1 MKLLIF
7 PYFLLDF
14 TNKEENISTNFFKI
28 ESFIYKPNSISNF
41 QPILTSD
48 NFKTSKE
55 YHEYLF
61 ENDIHDI
68 EDRYVQESHSF
79 RNPLGNFLF
88 DFLNANSIDKIFI
101 KKLLFKY
108 GIAALT
114 DPVGKSFSEDFN
126 LFYEDPRAS
135 KNDDS
140 IDIDYFQSKMS
151 AGIKDIMDSYIVLQ
165 KALRD
170 VINFSYNINEE
181 KYLNGLT
188 PTQRYYIYVH
198 SYKEDSYM
206 DLFKYLTDVSFSQ
219 EFDFSE
225 YDKSIK
231 ESNFNSPES
240 LSKYIK
246 NECKK
251 NKNFQIK
258 NYMYSFSSLL
268 SAYYFCVLYFVENNI
283 PIKICKN
290 CSKYF
295 IPENRVSS
303 VYCNR
308 IFENNKTCKEVGA
321 NNAYKEKLKKDEINL
336 LYRKTLSAKKM
347 LANRN
352 PDIPMY
358 LEKYEAWKSEANKYK
373 QDIKSGKKTQEQFK
387 QWLENTKKQY

>member
-1 MKLLIF
+1 MIF

-41 QPILTSD
+41 QPILTID

-68 EDRYVQESHSF
+68 EERYVQESHSF

-151 AGIKDIMDSYIVLQ
+151 AGIKDIMNSYIVLQ
-165 KALRD
+165 KALKD

-206 DLFKYLTDVSFSQ
+206 ELFKYLTDVSFSQ

-231 ESNFNSPES
+231 KSSFNSPEG
-240 LSKYIK
+240 LAKYIK

-251 NKNFQIK
+251 NQNFLIK

-321 NNAYKEKLKKDEINL
+321 NTAYNEKLKKDEVNL
-336 LYRKTLSAKKM
+336 LYRKILSAKKM

-358 LEKYEAWKSEANKYK
+358 LEKYEAWKSEANQYK
-373 QDIKSGKKTQEQFK
+373 KNIKSGKKTEEEFK

>member
-1 MKLLIF
+1 MIF

-61 ENDIHDI
+61 KNDIHDI
-68 EDRYVQESHSF
+68 EERYVQESHSF

-140 IDIDYFQSKMS
+140 IDIDYFQLKMS

-170 VINFSYNINEE
+170 VINFSYNINKE

-206 DLFKYLTDVSFSQ
+206 ELFKYLTDVSFSQ

>member
-1 MKLLIF
+1 MIF
-7 PYFLLDF
+7 PYFLLNF

-41 QPILTSD
+41 QPILTID

-68 EDRYVQESHSF
+68 EERYVQESHSF

-108 GIAALT
+108 GIATLT

-151 AGIKDIMDSYIVLQ
+151 AGIKDIMNSYIVLQ
-165 KALRD
+165 KALKD

-206 DLFKYLTDVSFSQ
+206 ELFKYLTDVSFSQ

-231 ESNFNSPES
+231 KSSFNSPEG
-240 LSKYIK
+240 LAKYIK

-251 NKNFQIK
+251 NQNFLIK
-258 NYMYSFSSLL
+258 NYMYSFSSL
-268 SAYYFCVLYFVENNI
+268 
-283 PIKICKN
+283 
-290 CSKYF
+290 
-295 IPENRVSS
+295 
-303 VYCNR
+303 
-308 IFENNKTCKEVGA
+308 
-321 NNAYKEKLKKDEINL
+321 
-336 LYRKTLSAKKM
+336 
-347 LANRN
+347 
-352 PDIPMY
+352 
-358 LEKYEAWKSEANKYK
+358 
-373 QDIKSGKKTQEQFK
+373 
-387 QWLENTKKQY
+387 

>member
-1 MKLLIF
+1 MIF

-290 CSKYF
+290 CGKYF

-387 QWLENTKKQY
+387 QWLGNTKKQY

>member
-1 MKLLIF
+1 MIF

-61 ENDIHDI
+61 KNDIHDI
-68 EDRYVQESHSF
+68 EERYVQESHSF

-151 AGIKDIMDSYIVLQ
+151 AGIKGIMDSYIVLQ

>member
-1 MKLLIF
+1 MIF

-88 DFLNANSIDKIFI
+88 DFLNANVIDKIFI

-151 AGIKDIMDSYIVLQ
+151 SGIKNIMDSYIVLQ

-170 VINFSYNINEE
+170 VIDFSYNINEE

-206 DLFKYLTDVSFSQ
+206 ELFKYLTDVSFSQ

-231 ESNFNSPES
+231 ESNFNSPEAFA
-240 LSKYIK
+240 KYIK

-251 NKNFQIK
+251 NQNFQIK

-283 PIKICKN
+283 PIKTCKN
-290 CSKYF
+290 CGRYF

-358 LEKYEAWKSEANKYK
+358 LEKYEAWKSEANQYK
-373 QDIKSGKKTQEQFK
+373 KNIKSGKKTKEEFK

>member
-1 MKLLIF
+1 MIF

-170 VINFSYNINEE
+170 VIDFSYNINEE

-206 DLFKYLTDVSFSQ
+206 ELFKYLTDVSFSQ

-231 ESNFNSPES
+231 ESNFNSPEAFA
-240 LSKYIK
+240 KYIK

-251 NKNFQIK
+251 NQNFQIK

-283 PIKICKN
+283 PIKTCKN
-290 CSKYF
+290 CGRYF

>member
-1 MKLLIF
+1 MIF

-61 ENDIHDI
+61 KNDIHDI
-68 EDRYVQESHSF
+68 EERYVQESHSF

-358 LEKYEAWKSEANKYK
+358 LEKYEAWKSEANQYK
-373 QDIKSGKKTQEQFK
+373 KNIKSGKKTEEEFK

>member
-1 MKLLIF
+1 MIF

-61 ENDIHDI
+61 KNDIHDI
-68 EDRYVQESHSF
+68 EERYVQESHSF

-88 DFLNANSIDKIFI
+88 DFLNANVIDKIFI

-151 AGIKDIMDSYIVLQ
+151 AGIKNIMDSYIVLQ

-170 VINFSYNINEE
+170 VIDFSYNINEE

-206 DLFKYLTDVSFSQ
+206 ELFKYLTDVSFSQ

-225 YDKSIK
+225 YDKSIN
-231 ESNFNSPES
+231 ESNFNSPEAFA
-240 LSKYIK
+240 KYIK

-251 NKNFQIK
+251 NQNFQIK

-283 PIKICKN
+283 PIKTCKN
-290 CSKYF
+290 CGRYF

>member
-1 MKLLIF
+1 MIF

-88 DFLNANSIDKIFI
+88 DFLNANVIDKIFI

>member
-1 MKLLIF
+1 MIF

-28 ESFIYKPNSISNF
+28 ELFIYKPNSISNF

-61 ENDIHDI
+61 KNDIHDI
-68 EDRYVQESHSF
+68 EERYVQESHSF

>member
-1 MKLLIF
+1 MIF

-61 ENDIHDI
+61 KNDIHDI
-68 EDRYVQESHSF
+68 EERYVQESHSF

-283 PIKICKN
+283 PIKTCKN
-290 CSKYF
+290 CGRYF

-321 NNAYKEKLKKDEINL
+321 NNAYKEKLKKDERNL

-347 LANRN
+347 SANRN

-358 LEKYEAWKSEANKYK
+358 LEKYEAWKSEANQYK
-373 QDIKSGKKTQEQFK
+373 KNIKSGKKTEEEFK

>member
-1 MKLLIF
+1 MIF

-14 TNKEENISTNFFKI
+14 TNKEENMSTNFFKI

-61 ENDIHDI
+61 KNDIHDI
-68 EDRYVQESHSF
+68 EERYVQESHSF

-321 NNAYKEKLKKDEINL
+321 NNAYKEKLKKDEVNL

>member
-1 MKLLIF
+1 MIF

-61 ENDIHDI
+61 KNDIHDI
-68 EDRYVQESHSF
+68 EERYVQESHSF

-206 DLFKYLTDVSFSQ
+206 DLFKYLTDISFSQ

-231 ESNFNSPES
+231 ESNFNSSES

>member
-1 MKLLIF
+1 MIF

-88 DFLNANSIDKIFI
+88 DFLNANVIDKIFI

-151 AGIKDIMDSYIVLQ
+151 AGIKNIMDSYIVLQ

-170 VINFSYNINEE
+170 VIDFSYNINEE

-206 DLFKYLTDVSFSQ
+206 ELFKYLTDVSFSQ

-240 LSKYIK
+240 LAKYIK

-251 NKNFQIK
+251 NQNFQIK

-283 PIKICKN
+283 PIKTCKN
-290 CSKYF
+290 CGRYF

-358 LEKYEAWKSEANKYK
+358 LEKYEAWKSEANQFK
-373 QDIKSGKKTQEQFK
+373 QDIKSGKKDQEEFK
-387 QWLENTKKQY
+387 QWLEQTKKTY

>member
-1 MKLLIF
+1 MIF

-61 ENDIHDI
+61 KNDIHDI

-88 DFLNANSIDKIFI
+88 DFLNANVIDKIFI

-140 IDIDYFQSKMS
+140 IDIDYFQLKMS

-170 VINFSYNINEE
+170 VINFSYNINKE

-251 NKNFQIK
+251 NQNFQIK

-290 CSKYF
+290 CGRYF

-321 NNAYKEKLKKDEINL
+321 NNAYNEKLKKDEVNL

-358 LEKYEAWKSEANKYK
+358 LEKYEAWKSEANQFK

-387 QWLENTKKQY
+387 EWLEETRKYNV

>member
-1 MKLLIF
+1 MIF

-61 ENDIHDI
+61 KNDIHDI
-68 EDRYVQESHSF
+68 EERYVQESHSF
-79 RNPLGNFLF
+79 RHPLGNFLF

-290 CSKYF
+290 CRKYF

>member
-1 MKLLIF
+1 MIF

-358 LEKYEAWKSEANKYK
+358 LEKYEAWKSEANQYK
-373 QDIKSGKKTQEQFK
+373 KNIKSGKKTEEEFK